1 MAKREITKNYR
12 LMNEEMT
19 KTEISSLV
27 MSKLSDFV
35 NDKRL
40 EKRIKEITA
49 NIIDELFKTLW
60 QKKTFWKNDV
70 KR

>member
-1 MAKREITKNYR
+1 MAKREIIRYYC

>member
-40 EKRIKEITA
+40 EKKIKEITA

>member
-1 MAKREITKNYR
+1 MAKREITRDYC